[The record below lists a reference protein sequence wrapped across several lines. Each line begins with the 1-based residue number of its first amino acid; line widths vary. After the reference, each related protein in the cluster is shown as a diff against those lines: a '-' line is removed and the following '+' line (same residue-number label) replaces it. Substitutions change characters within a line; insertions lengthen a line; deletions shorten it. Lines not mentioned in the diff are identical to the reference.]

1 MGEEGSGHL
10 CHHGASRR
18 GVRSPSRRADQEAS
32 RTQAEAGKR
41 PGHARGCRIASPVW
55 RPLSGP
61 HLGAPAGSQSPFWL
75 TSPGRPPASSHL
87 GQMLWPQ
94 GPRGLLHCP
103 PGAAPLAHSAPTQGP
118 SPATPPHY
126 RPPPRA
132 LDPDSAPPLF
142 LISVSSILHFF

>member
-1 MGEEGSGHL
+1 MGEGGSGHL

-103 PGAAPLAHSAPTQGP
+103 PGAAPLVPQRPHPRAQPRHPTSLPPSSQGLGSGLRP
-118 SPATPPHY
+118 SPLPY
-126 RPPPRA
+126 
-132 LDPDSAPPLF
+132 LCF
-142 LISVSSILHFF
+142 